1 MEYGYDEQSDLD
13 AMYHQQ
19 QLEEQ
24 QQWEEEQER
33 LKGSNEN
40 N

>member
-1 MEYGYDEQSDLD
+1 MDRDMEQDDLD

-24 QQWEEEQER
+24 QQFEEQLTFETD
-33 LKGSNEN
+33 
-40 N
+40 